1 MYKLYKVLH
10 MFIFKPH
17 RCLMGLEPKFMWEGP
32 DEVTRSLKEI
42 RQWGDSL
49 VGQAFKVTRR
59 HGSVF
64 YDLKYTYA

>member
-1 MYKLYKVLH
+1 
-10 MFIFKPH
+10 
-17 RCLMGLEPKFMWEGP
+17 MGLEPKFMWEGP

>member
-1 MYKLYKVLH
+1 MYK
-10 MFIFKPH
+10 FKTL

-49 VGQAFKVTRR
+49 VCQAFKVTRR